1 MNKLFLS
8 LLALLCSVT
17 IFAQT
22 DLIISEYVEG
32 WSNNKAI
39 EVYNPTSAS
48 INLKNYRLTR
58 YSNGSDVPPAS
69 SNWYIVL
76 PDVELKPFR
85 TYVCVIDKRDPN
97 GVDQEAPVWEQLA
110 DRADVFLCPDYDVS
124 KALYHNGDDAIA
136 LEKTDGTLVD
146 LFARWGAPR
155 PGEAAMPGS
164 TSLVRCWTNT
174 SPFFTGV
181 GIGITAD
188 HTLTRKSNIVA
199 GVTAN
204 PSMFNPLAE
213 WDSLPANTFNNLG
226 WHKFDN
232 APANSTP
239 AFAKDSFEF
248 FVWKESPAA
257 TVLGKLEATDA
268 EGDALR
274 YFINKGNY
282 VYNSED
288 VRKEPFKINRETG
301 EISVS
306 DPSAM
311 LESTWDTLFM
321 SVSVNDGTSETAW
334 ITAKVI
340 LSDTPVSSK
349 YLKSGDLKILPV
361 AGVDNAFSI
370 KSSDAISNITVFSID
385 GRKVYSENINS
396 GLKNHIVNLQGVK
409 SGMYI
414 LSVSY
419 CDNKLGSSK
428 ISVK

>member
-1 MNKLFLS
+1 MNKFLLTLVGVLCTAS
-8 LLALLCSVT
+8 L
-17 IFAQT
+17 FAQT

-39 EVYNPTSAS
+39 EVYNPTSSAV
-48 INLKNYRLTR
+48 NLKNYRLTR
-58 YSNGSDVPPAS
+58 YSNGADVPPAS

-76 PDVELKPFR
+76 PDVELKPFKS
-85 TYVCVIDKRDPN
+85 YVCVIDKRDPN

-110 DRADVFLCPDYDVS
+110 DRADAFLCPDYDVS

-136 LEKTDGTLVD
+136 LERTDGTLVD
-146 LFARWGAPR
+146 LFARWGSPR
-155 PGEAAMPGS
+155 PAEAAMPGS
-164 TSLVRCWTNT
+164 TSLVRSWTNT

-188 HTLTRKSNIVA
+188 HTLIRKSNIVA

-213 WDSLPANTFNNLG
+213 WDSLSANTFHNLG
-226 WHKFDN
+226 WHKCDI
-232 APANSTP
+232 APANATP
-239 AFAKDSFEF
+239 VFAKDSFEF
-248 FVWKESPAA
+248 VIWKQSSGG
-257 TVLGKLEATDA
+257 TVLGKLEASDA

-301 EISVS
+301 EITVS
-306 DPSAM
+306 DQGAM

-340 LSDTPVSSK
+340 LSDIPVSSK
-349 YLKSGDLKILPV
+349 NIKKGDLKILPFERL
-361 AGVDNAFSI
+361 DNTFKVIASE
-370 KSSDAISNITVFSID
+370 AISTITVLSID
-385 GRKVYSENINS
+385 GRKVYTRNYNKGSNNQIVQLQGIKS
-396 GLKNHIVNLQGVK
+396 GL
-409 SGMYI
+409 YI

-419 CDNKLGSSK
+419 SDNKFESCK
-428 ISVK
+428 ITVK

>member
-8 LLALLCSVT
+8 LLALLCSMT

-32 WSNNKAI
+32 WSTNKAI
-39 EVYNPTSAS
+39 EVYNPTSSA

-58 YSNGSDVPPAS
+58 YSNGADVPPAS
-69 SNWYIVL
+69 SSWYVVL
-76 PDVELKPFR
+76 PDVDLKPFR
-85 TYVCVIDKRDPN
+85 TYVCVLDKRDPN

-110 DRADVFLCPDYDVS
+110 DRADAFLCPDYNTS

-155 PGEAAMPGS
+155 PAAAAMPNS
-164 TSLVRCWTNT
+164 TSTVACWTNT
-174 SPFFTGV
+174 APYFTGV

-204 PSMFNPLAE
+204 PAMFNPLAE
-213 WDSLPANTFNNLG
+213 WDSLSANTFHYLG
-226 WHKFDN
+226 WHKCDI
-232 APANSTP
+232 APANATP

-248 FVWKESPAA
+248 VIWKQSPAG
-257 TVLGKLEATDA
+257 TLLGKLEATDA
-268 EGDALR
+268 EGDALKF
-274 YFINKGNY
+274 YINKGNY
-282 VYNSED
+282 IYNSLEI
-288 VRKEPFKINRETG
+288 RKEPFKINRSTG
-301 EISVS
+301 EITVN

-311 LESTWDTLFM
+311 LESTWDTLYM
-321 SVSVNDGTSETAW
+321 SVSVNDGTSETKW
-334 ITAKVI
+334 ITAKAI
-340 LSDTPVSSK
+340 FSETPVSSK
-349 YLKSGDLKILPV
+349 SIKSGDLKILPI
-361 AGVDNAFSI
+361 AGVEKAFSV
-370 KSSDAISNITVFSID
+370 KSSDAISNISVFSID
-385 GRKVYSENINS
+385 GRKVYSENIKN
-396 GLKNHIVNLQGVK
+396 GLKGHVLNLQGVK
-409 SGMYI
+409 SGIYI

-419 CDNKLGSSK
+419 CDNKYESSK